1 MKKVSLF
8 VFLMLLTNLLAGCG
22 LLSYFNSEEILSE
35 QGTQNV
41 EVQSAQDPDHQA
53 SSSLGETSSDKTE
66 SKNEPEGIFKTDT
79 GVYQGQIDSN
89 FIEIALSGIPKEKAT
104 RVFMLS
110 DDTKKEFDGMEL
122 SIGEVIKF
130 QYFNNES
137 EQNVIV
143 KIEKMK

>member
-1 MKKVSLF
+1 M
-8 VFLMLLTNLLAGCG
+8 
-22 LLSYFNSEEILSE
+22 SE

-89 FIEIALSGIPKEKAT
+89 FIEIAISGVPKEKAIK
-104 RVFMLS
+104 VFMLS
-110 DDTKKEFDGMEL
+110 DDIKKEFDGMEL
-122 SIGEVIKF
+122 SVGEDIKF
-130 QYFNNES
+130 QYFVNES